1 MRRWLGQRSR
11 KQVTERPSTRIERP
25 GYTLSVFGDTR
36 DRSDE
41 GAYVEVR
48 LPGGHGWCAT
58 LYTPE
63 GVRAI
68 LDEWRRVGGENA
80 GLYFWAPGVILI
92 RELGSLERIV
102 ALVEDLMVENE
113 LELAFVPLEHD
124 RRTPQRAPPEKRVP
138 KSTGPKYRAFEPQIG
153 SYPQYVVDEW

>member
-1 MRRWLGQRSR
+1 MRRRFGRRFR
-11 KQVTERPSTRIERP
+11 KRGPESPSGCIERP
-25 GYTLSVFGDTR
+25 GYTLRVFEGAR

-41 GAYVEVR
+41 SVYVEVR
-48 LPGGHGWCAT
+48 LPGGGGWGAT

-68 LDEWRRVGGENA
+68 LDEWRRVGGENS

-92 RELGSLERIV
+92 RDLAPFERIV
-102 ALVEDLMVENE
+102 ALVEDLIAEDE

-124 RRTPQRAPPEKRVP
+124 RPIP
-138 KSTGPKYRAFEPQIG
+138 
-153 SYPQYVVDEW
+153 